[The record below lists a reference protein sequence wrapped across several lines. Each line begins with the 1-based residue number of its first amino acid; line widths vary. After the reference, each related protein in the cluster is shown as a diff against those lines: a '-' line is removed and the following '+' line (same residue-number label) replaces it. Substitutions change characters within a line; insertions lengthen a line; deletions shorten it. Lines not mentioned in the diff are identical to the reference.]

1 MTTINKDDFEATCQL
16 FIDAIHNYFDHLKHV
31 TKDDK
36 LAPSETGVPFVKDKN
51 DLMLKSFTGMIGISG
66 NRKGFV
72 YFSGDEPL
80 YKDLLKIFLKR
91 DDLTTDHVMDMAG
104 EVSNV
109 IAGNV
114 RETYGNDFMIS
125 VPIVFQGRPD
135 HLKLPDD
142 VPIFVIPIKWK
153 VHQAYVVIGLE

>member
-1 MTTINKDDFEATCQL
+1 MTTINKEEFDTTCQL
-16 FIDAIHNYFDHLKHV
+16 FIDAIHNYFNHLKEV
-31 TKDDK
+31 KKTDV
-36 LAPSETGVPFVKDKN
+36 PSSETGIPFIKDK
-51 DLMLKSFTGMIGISG
+51 DGIVLKTYTGMIGISG

-80 YKDLLKIFLKR
+80 YKDLLKVFLKR
-91 DDLTTDHVMDMAG
+91 DEFTNDQVLDMAG

-125 VPIVFQGRPD
+125 VPIVFQGKPD
-135 HLKLPDD
+135 HLKFPDG
-142 VPIFVIPIKWK
+142 VPIFIIPIKWNK
-153 VHQAYVVIGLE
+153 HEAFVVIGLE